1 MNNWLHVHSFC
12 RGSRDLAFPGKI
24 LQEVREEKLQLKD
37 LDFSQTKYHL
47 TKGFPHFFISYFIL
61 SENNNSVKTIS
72 ISADNDLSPLGRC
85 IFKRRNLSI

>member
-37 LDFSQTKYHL
+37 LDFSQIKYHL
-47 TKGFPHFFISYFIL
+47 TKGFLNFFHKLFHPFREQQLGKDNFHLRWQRPLSFREVYFQT
-61 SENNNSVKTIS
+61 S
-72 ISADNDLSPLGRC
+72 
-85 IFKRRNLSI
+85 